1 MDLHEAADVGCL
13 PEDDILASALQYQGQ
28 YEQAEEMN

>member
-1 MDLHEAADVGCL
+1 MDLHEAADVGSL
-13 PEDDILASALQYQGQ
+13 PEDDTLASALQYQGQ